1 MGDGTLAWIILCLAL
16 IGVLVF
22 VLILWRR
29 SLVTLRREVGYLAAE
44 KPLSRD
50 VKGSKVVREIHQDL
64 WAIANRREAVARK
77 VAEEDFSLRA
87 ILSRMAEGV
96 LIADRDLRILL
107 TNRRLHEMFLLPRSP
122 QDRTVMETFRNH
134 ELHEV
139 IRHTLES
146 GEPQFAELSVEVKDG
161 EQFQQRHFQI
171 SSASVGMPDRGSS
184 RGALVIFHDV
194 TRIRS
199 LEAVR
204 KEFVANVSHELRTPL
219 SIITGYLETLIE
231 GATDE
236 ESSQRFLQTMHK
248 HAHRLNLLIEDLL
261 VLSQLESRRP
271 GLHFEQVDLV
281 QCVDRVVEQL
291 DSRIRTLQATVSV
304 DADKWL
310 PRIEADSVR
319 LEQVVFNLLDNGLKH
334 GGKPGI
340 TIRIQLRAT
349 QDCAIIR
356 IQDNGPGIPLSDQ
369 PHIFERFY
377 RVHKDRSRDAG
388 GTGLG
393 LSIVKHIVQ
402 AHGGTVTLES
412 TPGAGATFAVTL
424 PLRQS

>member
-1 MGDGTLAWIILCLAL
+1 MT
-16 IGVLVF
+16 V
-22 VLILWRR
+22 
-29 SLVTLRREVGYLAAE
+29 RREVGYLAAE
-44 KPLSRD
+44 KPLSRE
-50 VKGSKVVREIHQDL
+50 VKGPKVTREIHQDL
-64 WAIANRREAVARK
+64 WAVASHREAVARK

-96 LIADRDLRILL
+96 LIADKEFRILL
-107 TNRRLHEMFLLPRSP
+107 TNRRLQEMFSLPRSP

-139 IRHTLES
+139 VHQTLET
-146 GEPQFAELSVEVKDG
+146 GEPQFAELSMEVKDG

-171 SSASVGMPDRGSS
+171 SSANVGMPDRASA
-184 RGALVIFHDV
+184 RGALIIFHDV

-231 GATDE
+231 GGTDE
-236 ESSQRFLQTMHK
+236 ESSQRFLKTMHK
-248 HAHRLNLLIEDLL
+248 HAYRLNLLIEDLL
-261 VLSQLESRRP
+261 VLSQLESRTP
-271 GLHFEQVDLV
+271 GLHFEQVDLA
-281 QCVDRVVEQL
+281 QCVDRVIEQL
-291 DSRIRTLQATVSV
+291 DSRIRTLQATVAV
-304 DADKWL
+304 DTEKRL

-319 LEQVVFNLLDNGLKH
+319 LEQVVFNLIDNALKH

-340 TIRIQLRAT
+340 AIRIQLRESR
-349 QDCAIIR
+349 DSAIIR

-412 TPGAGATFAVTL
+412 APGAGATFVVTL